1 MNILLLLIVVILL
14 VNTFLLCK
22 NMKDIKN
29 IKNMKMK
36 EGYFEVDR
44 LSTRY
49 GPTDGPAF
57 CTGMGVRNIRDKNKN
72 PIGDDSFL
80 FGN

>member
-1 MNILLLLIVVILL
+1 
-14 VNTFLLCK
+14 
-22 NMKDIKN
+22 
-29 IKNMKMK
+29 MKMK

-57 CTGMGVRNIRDKNKN
+57 CSGIGVRNVTNKNKY
-72 PIGDDSFL
+72 PIGDDDSFL
-80 FGN
+80 FGK

>member
-14 VNTFLLCK
+14 INTFLLCK
-22 NMKDIKN
+22 QMKD
-29 IKNMKMK
+29 MKKQHK
-36 EGYFEVDR
+36 EGYFEVNR

-57 CTGMGVRNIRDKNKN
+57 CSGMGARNVTNKNKY
-72 PIGDDSFL
+72 PIADDSFL
-80 FGN
+80 FGK

>member
-1 MNILLLLIVVILL
+1 
-14 VNTFLLCK
+14 
-22 NMKDIKN
+22 MKD

-57 CTGMGVRNIRDKNKN
+57 CSGIGVRNVTNKNKY
-72 PIGDDSFL
+72 PIGDDDSFL
-80 FGN
+80 FGK